1 MTKTP
6 EALARQHER
15 TEKRRDQVLD
25 AAEACFRREGFHA
38 ASVNRI
44 AAEAGMSV
52 GHLYRYFDSQDE
64 IILALFESTFAEFI
78 SQDRK
83 SGVSGKRVSVRVDLG
98 GRRFLK
104 TK

>member
-52 GHLYRYFDSQDE
+52 GHLYRYFDSKDD
-64 IILALFESTFAEFI
+64 IILALCERSEE
-78 SQDRK
+78 R
-83 SGVSGKRVSVRVDLG
+83 RVGQECVGTCSNRWRPDHEKKKEKQN
-98 GRRFLK
+98 RHK
-104 TK
+104 T